1 MDIMQIGTQLLQ
13 SKLGLDDGQT
23 DNIMSALGGVIG
35 DGDSFDIA
43 GLISTMQGSGGL
55 TSLVSSWLGDGENAA
70 ISGSQIS
77 EMISPEKLSDFASKL
92 NIDESVAADT
102 LADAIPQLVDKAS
115 SAGSLLDSVG
125 GIDGLL
131 GMASKF
137 MK

>member
-13 SKLGLDDGQT
+13 NKLGLDDGQT
-23 DNIMSALGGVIG
+23 DNIMSALGGVVG

-43 GLISTMQGSGGL
+43 GLISNMQGNSGLSGL
-55 TSLVSSWLGDGENAA
+55 VTSWLGDGENSA
-70 ISGSQIS
+70 ISSSQIG
-77 EMISPEKLSDFASKL
+77 EMIGSEKLSAFAQQL
-92 NIDESVAADT
+92 NIDETAAADS

-125 GIDGLL
+125 GVDGLL